1 MRVIVNKVLAA
12 VGLTSIS
19 LETINVTL
27 SGFSVLLNSST
38 DVLRDGDL
46 LEIDLKKQN
55 KNKRKQPPLE
65 GTATAAASPAR
76 KKAATADKIQETPAP
91 DNGIVSVPLSGAGP
105 SRSARRKAA
114 KRLRKR
120 QGFAVLPLLGR
131 RHPQQQAAPTGRFKK
146 TAFAAVEQDK
156 LEDPQKKIYYSS
168 LSSSS
173 SEEESTEKDEEKNT
187 PSSSST
193 TSTTSSDTSSASS
206 SSSSSD
212 EEEKNGNHTKS
223 TLQIQAKLNRL
234 FPILPLCNG
243 MPAVGRVV
251 AYKLLEIGED
261 FAPRVRREIIIPHE
275 LIYILF

>member
-1 MRVIVNKVLAA
+1 MRVIVNKVLTA

-19 LETINVTL
+19 LDSINVTL

-65 GTATAAASPAR
+65 GTTTAAASPAR
-76 KKAATADKIQETPAP
+76 KKAATADKIQDTPAP
-91 DNGIVSVPLSGAGP
+91 DNGIVSVPLSGPGP

-120 QGFAVLPLLGR
+120 QGFAVLPLQGR
-131 RHPQQQAAPTGRFKK
+131 RHQQQQAAPTGRFKK
-146 TAFAAVEQDK
+146 TAIAAVEQDK
-156 LEDPQKKIYYSS
+156 MEDPQKKVYYSS

-173 SEEESTEKDEEKNT
+173 SEEESTEKTEKST

-193 TSTTSSDTSSASS
+193 TSTTSSDTSSSS

-212 EEEKNGNHTKS
+212 DDEEENDNNTKS
-223 TLQIQAKLNRL
+223 TLQILAKLNRL

-261 FAPRVRREIIIPHE
+261 FAPRVRREIIS
-275 LIYILF
+275 